1 MASRRGSSQGGAGQ
15 ADRPLDDV
23 DHAIVAALRADGRL
37 SMIELAQRA
46 GISRGSAYTRFERL
60 RREGVIKGFTARV
73 DPRRLG
79 LSVAAYV
86 NLRVVQ
92 DEWRAVRG
100 HLLTM
105 SEVEHV
111 ALVAGRSDFVVLVRA
126 KDVED
131 LREVVLDRLRKVP
144 GVRSTL
150 TTLVLDEAT
159 PEP

>member
-1 MASRRGSSQGGAGQ
+1 MTSRRRPSPGEAGQ
-15 ADRPLDDV
+15 GDRPLDEV
-23 DHAIVAALRADGRL
+23 DHAILAALRADGRL

-60 RREGVIKGFTARV
+60 RREGVIKGFTARL

-79 LSVAAYV
+79 LTVAAYV
-86 NLRVVQ
+86 NLNVVQ

-100 HLLTM
+100 HLLAM

-126 KDVED
+126 RDVED
-131 LREVVLDRLRKVP
+131 LREVVIERLHKVP

-150 TTLVLDEAT
+150 TTLILDEAT
-159 PEP
+159 PEG